1 MLQVRWNTY
10 TCNHANN
17 VRAHF
22 LPSNILN
29 KIKVVP
35 REVIKHEWN
44 YIDILYKHTGHNNAT
59 IMHKHRKVNEQIPIL
74 I

>member
-10 TCNHANN
+10 TCNHANI
-17 VRAHF
+17 VGAHF

-29 KIKVVP
+29 KIKLVP

-44 YIDILYKHTGHNNAT
+44 YIDILYKHTEHNLCLLTSDTT
-59 IMHKHRKVNEQIPIL
+59 IMHKHRKVND
-74 I
+74 